1 MCMQEEEG
9 KTPEEDKGTE
19 ESEKV
24 KDAFC
29 LSLYISHRFRT
40 NIESNEGGEDK
51 VSSSTLL
58 SSHHLQLFS
67 LFRLISVSCHHGER

>member
-1 MCMQEEEG
+1 MQEEEG

-24 KDAFC
+24 KDVFC

-40 NIESNEGGEDK
+40 NIESNEGGK
-51 VSSSTLL
+51 RCFL
-58 SSHHLQLFS
+58 
-67 LFRLISVSCHHGER
+67 SVSVYMYIS

>member
-24 KDAFC
+24 KDVFC
-29 LSLYISHRFRT
+29 LSLYISHRFQRRLEVLIYFGLDIFFT
-40 NIESNEGGEDK
+40 CSLTLEGRYKDNK
-51 VSSSTLL
+51 
-58 SSHHLQLFS
+58 QALFEQ
-67 LFRLISVSCHHGER
+67 RRG